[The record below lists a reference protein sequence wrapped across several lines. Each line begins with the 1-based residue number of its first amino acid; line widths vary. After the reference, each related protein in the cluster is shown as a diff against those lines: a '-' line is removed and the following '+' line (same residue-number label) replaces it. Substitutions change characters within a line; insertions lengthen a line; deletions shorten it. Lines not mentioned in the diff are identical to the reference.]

1 LRRSK
6 DADPDFRRYFDAGYY
21 AGRYPDAAALG
32 IPLLWHY
39 MLCGFWERR
48 QPSLFFDTAYYL
60 SVHRDVAAAGVNPL
74 IHYISCGRSE
84 GRACHAKAPQPD
96 NGAAGKPKRTEW
108 T

>member
-1 LRRSK
+1 
-6 DADPDFRRYFDAGYY
+6 
-21 AGRYPDAAALG
+21 
-32 IPLLWHY
+32 